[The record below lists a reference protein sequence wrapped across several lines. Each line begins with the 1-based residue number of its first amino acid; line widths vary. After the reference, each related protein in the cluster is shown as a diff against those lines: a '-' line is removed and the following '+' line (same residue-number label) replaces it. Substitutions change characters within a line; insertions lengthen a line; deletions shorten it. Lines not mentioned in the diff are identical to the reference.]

1 MTEQLLLKEFRKY
14 LGNVNRCWNYI
25 TPPELK
31 EYMKKHKKNKY
42 MLLDVRKPAAF
53 KKGHI
58 RGAKNIYWLDL
69 LKEKNI
75 KKLPKDKKIFIVC
88 YLGHTS
94 SQVLVMLKMLGYDA
108 TSVKFGMG
116 VTPVKGVPMAGWVDY
131 GFDVV
136 H

>member
-1 MTEQLLLKEFRKY
+1 
-14 LGNVNRCWNYI
+14 
-25 TPPELK
+25 
-31 EYMKKHKKNKY
+31 